1 MDILQEINGHDLR
14 RKAIDE
20 LIEVQNK
27 IINDCLDRYNFYK
40 VELEKINI
48 LESLAGNIIE
58 GGEKRNKY
66 TSEID
71 GALKEAK
78 QAISLKI
85 KLENLK

>member
-1 MDILQEINGHDLR
+1 MDILQEINGQDLR

-40 VELEKINI
+40 IELEKINI

-58 GGEKRNKY
+58 GGEKRKKY

-71 GALKEAK
+71 GALKEVK

>member
-1 MDILQEINGHDLR
+1 MDILQDINRQDLR

-27 IINDCLDRYNFYK
+27 VINDCLDRYNFYK

-48 LESLAGNIIE
+48 LESLSGDIIE
-58 GGEKRNKY
+58 DGEKRGKY
-66 TSEID
+66 ISEID
-71 GALKEAK
+71 GALREAK

>member
-1 MDILQEINGHDLR
+1 MDILQDINGQDLR

-48 LESLAGNIIE
+48 LESISGDIIE
-58 GGEKRNKY
+58 GGEKRKKY
-66 TSEID
+66 VSEID

-78 QAISLKI
+78 QAIGLKI